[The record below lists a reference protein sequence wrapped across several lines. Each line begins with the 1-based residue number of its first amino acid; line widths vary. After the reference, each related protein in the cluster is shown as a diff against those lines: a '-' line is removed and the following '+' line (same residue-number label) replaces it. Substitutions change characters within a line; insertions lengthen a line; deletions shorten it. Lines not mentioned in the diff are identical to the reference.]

1 MVSGTAT
8 LQDALAM
15 ALDLH
20 ESGRTGEAEVLYGR
34 ILDAV
39 PDEPNAL
46 HLYGLLCAQGGRLGE
61 AAALIGKAV
70 SVRPDVAE
78 YRANLAKLHQVRGN
92 PGAAAE
98 DYRAALALCPD
109 SAALAFPLA
118 QLDQQGGRSARAM
131 AAYRRTLVIQP
142 DLAEATAQLGILE
155 RYAGRPAQAAA
166 VLRRAVRLRPD
177 HGEAWHHLG
186 VALQRLKAS
195 DAVDALR
202 CATALLPLDG
212 AAHRNTAR
220 ALLDAHRWA
229 DAVAS
234 LRRAVALDPLDDVG
248 YELLGAALRR
258 LQRDADSAR
267 TLRRAVA
274 IRPEAA
280 NRWHALALVSASA
293 EPLLQRALALDPV
306 GGDALSALANRVRD
320 RRDLPAALTLHDRAV
335 RSAPGNAA
343 LRWNRGLTHLL
354 AGDWAQGWEDYE
366 ARWDAEGF
374 PTEPR
379 GLPQP
384 LWRGED
390 IAGRTILL
398 HEEQG
403 RGDAIQFVRYA
414 PLLARRGACVL
425 LEVGDDL
432 VPLFRGLPGVE
443 RVFARGEPLPDFD
456 VQCPLLSLP
465 RAFDT
470 RLDSVPADVPY
481 LVAEPQRAAAWRGRL
496 AGPGLKVGLVWAG
509 NPHFSGDRDRSPG
522 LAALAPLLE
531 VPGCRFYGLQVGPGR
546 ADLDGRALPP
556 SFTDLGPAIGDF
568 TDTAAIMANLDLVVS
583 SCTAPAHLAGALGVP
598 VWVLLS
604 HVADW
609 RWLLDRDD
617 NPWYPTA
624 RLFRQ
629 PRPGDW
635 AAVSRDVAAA
645 LAEWTGR

>member
-1 MVSGTAT
+1 MASGTAT
-8 LQDALAM
+8 LQDALAL

-20 ESGRTGEAEVLYGR
+20 ETGRTGEAEVLYGR

-46 HLYGLLCAQGGRLGE
+46 HLYGLLCAQSGRLEE
-61 AAALIGKAV
+61 ATALIGKAV
-70 SVRPDVAE
+70 SARPDVAE

-92 PGAAAE
+92 PDAAAE
-98 DYRAALALCPD
+98 EYRAALALCPD
-109 SAALAFPLA
+109 SAALAVSLA
-118 QLDQQGGRSARAM
+118 QLDQQGGRVERAI

-155 RYAGRPAQAAA
+155 RYAGRLAQAAA

-186 VALQRLKAS
+186 VALQRLKAP

-202 CATALLPLDG
+202 CATALLPLD
-212 AAHRNTAR
+212 ATAHRNAAR

-229 DAVAS
+229 DVVTF
-234 LRRAVALDPLDDVG
+234 LRRAVALDPADGDG
-248 YELLGAALRR
+248 HELLGAALRR
-258 LQRDADSAR
+258 LLRDADAAR
-267 TLRRAVA
+267 ALRRAVA
-274 IRPEAA
+274 IRPDAA
-280 NRWHALALVSASA
+280 NRWHALSLVIAA
-293 EPLLQRALALDPV
+293 DAPLQRAIALDPA
-306 GGDALSALANRVRD
+306 GGDVLSALANRARD
-320 RRDLPAALTLHDRAV
+320 RRDLPAALTFHDRAV
-335 RSAPGNAA
+335 SAAPGNAA
-343 LRWNRGLTHLL
+343 LRWNRGLTRLL

-374 PTEPR
+374 PTKPR
-379 GLPQP
+379 GLPQQ
-384 LWRGED
+384 LWLGED

-414 PLLARRGACVL
+414 PLLARRGARVL

-432 VPLFRGLPGVE
+432 VSLFRGLPGVE

-465 RAFDT
+465 RAFGT
-470 RLDSVPADVPY
+470 RLDSVPADIPY
-481 LVAEPQRAAAWRGRL
+481 LVADPERVAAWRGRL

-509 NPHFSGDRDRSPG
+509 NPQFSGDRERSPG

-531 VPGCRFYGLQVGPGR
+531 VPGCRFYGLQLGPGR
-546 ADLDGRALPP
+546 AELAGRALPP
-556 SFTDLGPAIGDF
+556 SFTDLGPEIGDF
-568 TDTAAIMANLDLVVS
+568 TDTAAVMANLDLVVS

-604 HVADW
+604 HAADW

-617 NPWYPTA
+617 SPWYPTA

-629 PRPGDW
+629 SRPGDW
-635 AAVSRDVAAA
+635 AAVARDVAAA
-645 LAEWTGR
+645 LAEHAGR